1 MANLS
6 LNPMATTNAAG
17 SFGVQSDGFIQGVAL
32 DDPANRF
39 NLASGTVAATETKPL
54 WGGLPVAE
62 LLPGVNSSPQ
72 GRLFV
77 ALCHWLS
84 SKASPSSTRPTTGL
98 PLRNHRFRCMR
109 PA

>member
-39 NLASGTVAATETKPL
+39 NLASGTC
-54 WGGLPVAE
+54 
-62 LLPGVNSSPQ
+62 LLYT
-72 GRLFV
+72 
-77 ALCHWLS
+77 
-84 SKASPSSTRPTTGL
+84 SPSPRDRG
-98 PLRNHRFRCMR
+98 
-109 PA
+109 

>member
-39 NLASGTVAATETKPL
+39 NLASGTVAATE
-54 WGGLPVAE
+54 
-62 LLPGVNSSPQ
+62 SIS
-72 GRLFV
+72 
-77 ALCHWLS
+77 
-84 SKASPSSTRPTTGL
+84 
-98 PLRNHRFRCMR
+98 
-109 PA
+109 